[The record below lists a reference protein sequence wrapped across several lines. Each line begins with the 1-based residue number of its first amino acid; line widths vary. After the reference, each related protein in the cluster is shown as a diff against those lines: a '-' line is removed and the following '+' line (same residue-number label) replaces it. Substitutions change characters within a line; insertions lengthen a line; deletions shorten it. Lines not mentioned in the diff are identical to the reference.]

1 MKKSYIV
8 SGGKQVEYTSFEKMI
23 GGINSEVYK
32 VKKGGKDAVL
42 KFYSKNA
49 SEYRQ
54 KREIGFYK
62 FVEEEGGNWTPKLI
76 DYNEEQRWTLLTF
89 IKGKTIDKLSESDI
103 DQIAKFV
110 NYTKIKGKSE
120 REYMLKASDNGMNFA
135 AILSS
140 VENRIE
146 SQKVKF
152 NESDQDIKFL
162 VKLESKLEEL
172 KRCYQSKN
180 RESSSEWNIG
190 KINKHYSPSDVGL
203 HNTIKSNNGLKFF
216 DFEYSGIDD
225 KSKLIC
231 DWIHQPRYIFSIDQE
246 RQFLEKIS
254 REKSERRR

>member
-1 MKKSYIV
+1 MYEENFIV
-8 SGGKQVEYTSFEKMI
+8 SGGKKVKYRSFEKMI

-32 VKKGGKDAVL
+32 VNKGGEDAVL
-42 KFYSKNA
+42 KFYSKSA

-76 DYNEEQRWTLLTF
+76 DYSEEQKWTLLTF
-89 IKGKTIDKLSESDI
+89 IKGKAIHKLSKSDI
-103 DQIAKFV
+103 DQIAKFI

-120 REYMLKASDNGMNFA
+120 REYMLASDNGMNFA

-152 NESDQDIKFL
+152 NESDQVIKFI

-190 KINKHYSPSDVGL
+190 KITKHYSPSDVGL
-203 HNTIKSNNGLKFF
+203 HNTIKSYDGLKFF
-216 DFEYSGIDD
+216 DFEYSGVDD

-231 DWIHQPRYIFSIDQE
+231 DWIHQPRYI
-246 RQFLEKIS
+246 
-254 REKSERRR
+254 